1 MKTIDKLIAR
11 LQKAQSLTERI
22 AIRIQI
28 IELNRNSENS
38 NKKSYSIKP
47 ITDFLERVQKD
58 YTNQLELYSVI

>member
-11 LQKAQSLTERI
+11 LQKSQSLTERI

-38 NKKSYSIKP
+38 NIKSYSIKP

-58 YTNQLELYSVI
+58 YTNQQELCSII